1 MLHPNVPTY
10 TTALK
15 YVLFWWRKSTPFE
28 CVVEE

>member
-10 TTALK
+10 TTSLK
-15 YVLFWWRKSTPFE
+15 YVLFGEEKVHTFE